1 MTFLAG
7 CSNIQKHM
15 ENETPIQT
23 AQRLKS
29 EGYSYNSIGK
39 MLGIG
44 KTTARDWVIGDVK
57 QPKMAT
63 ISLEIPIPYIKTPQQ
78 IEAESEDLK
87 DFILNLEPIHFSAPI
102 RPLVKTAPNK
112 IALVIGDTHF
122 GSEAQDVLDIF
133 LKTVE
138 EMKPETVIINGDSL
152 DMFAIS
158 RYPKDI
164 RINSSLLK
172 ERLAYHK
179 FLKSLHDITASYN
192 SDIYETNSNHSGDGV
207 EGRYWRY
214 LSDRIGELASIPEIK
229 EKLSYESIFFPHES
243 WSRIKLVD
251 YVELVPGF
259 IIIHGD
265 VVRKH
270 GGYSALG
277 MLEKWGNISMIINHT
292 HRFGATSK
300 RIPSIG
306 SQKEKIVRVFENG
319 CACDLSPCYA
329 SAANWQNSFAI
340 VNYSN
345 THNEPAVEQVL
356 VTDRR
361 ACIASLGKTIKV

>member
-1 MTFLAG
+1 
-7 CSNIQKHM
+7 M
-15 ENETPIQT
+15 EHQNPIQT

-29 EGYSYNSIGK
+29 EGHSYRSIAHF
-39 MLGIG
+39 LGIG
-44 KTTARDWVIGDVK
+44 KTTAREWVTGIVK
-57 QPKMAT
+57 QPKTAT
-63 ISLEIPIPYIKTPQQ
+63 FSLEIPVPYLKTQEQ
-78 IEAESEDLK
+78 IEEESENLR
-87 DFILNLEPIHFSAPI
+87 DFILNLSPIYYDAP
-102 RPLVKTAPNK
+102 VKPTTKTSSNK
-112 IALVIGDTHF
+112 VALVIGDIHF
-122 GSEAQDVLDIF
+122 GSESQKVLDIF

-138 EMKPETVIINGDSL
+138 EMKPETIVLNGDTL

-172 ERLAYHK
+172 EREAYHK
-179 FLKSLHDITASYN
+179 FLKILHDITVSYGTE
-192 SDIYETNSNHSGDGV
+192 IYETNSNHSGDGT

-214 LSDRIGELASIPEIK
+214 LSDRIGELASLPDIQ
-229 EKLSYESIFFPHES
+229 EKLSYENVFFPHEN

-251 YVELVPGF
+251 YVEIVPSF
-259 IIIHGD
+259 VVIHGD

-277 MLEKWGNISMIINHT
+277 MLEKWGNVSMIINHT

-306 SQKEKIVRVFENG
+306 SQKEKIIRVYENG
-319 CACDLSPCYA
+319 CACDLAPCYA
-329 SAANWQNSFAI
+329 SAANWQNSFSV

-345 THNEPAVEQVL
+345 TNLEPAVEQVL
-356 VTDRR
+356 ITNNS
-361 ACIASLGKTIKV
+361 ACVAALGKTIYA